1 LVQTQTSYRASL
13 AELRKARLTPLE
25 VAAPGE
31 RGDEPHADAA
41 AMRHRVQRIGY
52 WDRVA
57 SIRSR
62 WEGLGGAY
70 HRRLERVY
78 RFLVPPGRRVLELGC
93 GRGDLLSA
101 LEPSVGVGVD
111 FSPEMVRQAREA
123 HAPTLST
130 PPTAPTTRLKFVEGD
145 VHLAC
150 AEAEG
155 PFDVVI
161 LSDLVNELWDV
172 QAVLQSLA
180 RVCTPRTRII
190 VNTYSRL
197 WDWPLALASRLNLAK
212 PTLRQNWLTVHDIE
226 NMLQLAGFETLRS
239 WPEVLCPLGIPGV
252 APVCNRFLARLWP
265 FKHLCLANFIV
276 ARPVGALNGAA
287 AGPPVVSVVVPA
299 RNEAGNIE
307 AIFARTPEMGA
318 GSELIFVEGHS
329 RDDTYEQIEQAIAA
343 HPDRRAKLLK
353 QPGKGK
359 ADAVRAGFAAATGD
373 VLMIL
378 DADLTVPPE
387 QLPRFLEALEGGTG
401 EFINGVRLVYPM
413 EGAAMRPLNLAG
425 NKFFGMAFSWLLGQ
439 SIRDTL
445 CGTKVLRREDY
456 ELIAA
461 NRAYFG
467 DFDPFGDFDLL
478 FGASRLGLKIVD
490 LPIRY
495 RERTYGSTNISRF
508 RHGLLLFRMV
518 GYAAMRLKFI

>member
-1 LVQTQTSYRASL
+1 LQTQTSYRASL
-13 AELRKARLTPLE
+13 AELRKARLDPLE
-25 VAAPGE
+25 VPVPTDPNSAAPAA
-31 RGDEPHADAA
+31 HADPAA
-41 AMRHRVQRIGY
+41 LRHRSQRIRY
-52 WDRVA
+52 WDQVA
-57 SIRSR
+57 AIRDR
-62 WEGLGGAY
+62 WKGLGGAY
-70 HRRLERVY
+70 HRRLTRIY
-78 RFLVPPGRRVLELGC
+78 RFLVPPGRRVLDLGC
-93 GRGDLLSA
+93 GRGDLLAA
-101 LEPSVGVGVD
+101 LQPSRGVGID
-111 FSPEMVRQAREA
+111 FSPEMIELARQAHPSLE
-123 HAPTLST
+123 
-130 PPTAPTTRLKFVEGD
+130 F
-145 VHLAC
+145 HLAD
-150 AEAEG
+150 AHRPQVEG
-155 PFDVVI
+155 PFDVII

-172 QAVLQSLA
+172 QATLSALA
-180 RVCTPRTRII
+180 PLCTPRTRII
-190 VNTYSRL
+190 INTYSRL

-212 PTLRQNWLTVHDIE
+212 PTLRQNWLTVHDID
-226 NMLQLAGFETLRS
+226 NMLQLAGFETLRA
-239 WPEVLCPLGIPGV
+239 WPEVLCPLDIPVV
-252 APVCNRFLARLWP
+252 APFCNRFLARLWP

-276 ARPVGALNGAA
+276 ARPWHGHPARDPQSEQTARA
-287 AGPPVVSVVVPA
+287 PIVSVIVPA
-299 RNEAGNIE
+299 RNESGNIE

-318 GSELIFVEGHS
+318 GTELIFVEGHS
-329 RDDTYEQIEQAIAA
+329 RDDTYQAIERAIAA
-343 HPDRRAKLLK
+343 NPRRQAKLLK

-359 ADAVRAGFAAATGD
+359 ADAVRAGFVAASGD
-373 VLMIL
+373 ILMIL

-387 QLPRFLEALEGGTG
+387 QLPRFVDAIQSGAGD
-401 EFINGVRLVYPM
+401 FINGVRLVYPM

-439 SIRDTL
+439 HIRDTL

-518 GYAAMRLKFI
+518 GYAALRLKFI